1 MTGTTQEML
10 AAHPFLAGM
19 NRSHLQRL
27 ASWGHRSSF
36 RAGTRIFSEGGYA
49 DRFWLIRE
57 GQVALDTHIPG
68 RGTVV
73 IETLGP
79 GTVLGWSWLFPP
91 YRWHFGATATE
102 PTLTVEMNGKGVWR
116 LCGEDPAIGYELNR
130 RFVQV
135 VVERLQATRIRLLDL
150 YDDRTGTPQ

>member
-1 MTGTTQEML
+1 MITTTYELL
-10 AAHPFLAGM
+10 AAHPFLSGM
-19 NRSHLQRL
+19 GRPQLQRL
-27 ASWGHRSSF
+27 ASWGRRSSF
-36 RAGTRIFSEGGYA
+36 HAGTRIFSEGGYA

-68 RGTVV
+68 RGDVV

-79 GTVLGWSWLFPP
+79 GAVLGWSWLFPP
-91 YRWHFGATATE
+91 YRWHFGATTVE
-102 PTLTVEMNGKGVWR
+102 PTLTVEMDGKGIWR
-116 LCGEDPAIGYELNR
+116 LCGEDPVIGYELNR

-150 YDDRTGTPQ
+150 